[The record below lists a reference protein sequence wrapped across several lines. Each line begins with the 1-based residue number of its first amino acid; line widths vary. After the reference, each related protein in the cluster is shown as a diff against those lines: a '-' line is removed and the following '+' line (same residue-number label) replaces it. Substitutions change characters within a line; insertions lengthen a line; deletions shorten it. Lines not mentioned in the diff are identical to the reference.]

1 MVPIPQKC
9 GKGVHKTNA
18 TQHGGDGVG
27 DTHSRHETMYVH
39 VCDLRLRPRRGLEST
54 RRGSGRHAPY
64 AETRMQDEESRRLT
78 QTRVRTGEAG
88 FDTSTPSPRRSGGRG
103 GLPAGSESSAGRGVI
118 TNPSQ
123 AEYLEARTS
132 ERRPTR
138 ATNNTHCENNRGL
151 SMLQRVYCVNT
162 VALTHLPLY
171 HASPSHDG
179 AARTLSLCLSLCSAR
194 RTRWIPRL
202 AVFFAATGSTEC
214 QFLLFPVTVFL
225 IFFA

>member
-1 MVPIPQKC
+1 MNVQYTWFPFHRNAGREFTKPER
-9 GKGVHKTNA
+9 NA
-18 TQHGGDGVG
+18 TRRRRRHTRAQ
-27 DTHSRHETMYVH
+27 RHETMYVH

-138 ATNNTHCENNRGL
+138 ATNNTHCVNNRGL
-151 SMLQRVYCVNT
+151 SILLQTKGV
-162 VALTHLPLY
+162 
-171 HASPSHDG
+171 
-179 AARTLSLCLSLCSAR
+179 LC
-194 RTRWIPRL
+194 
-202 AVFFAATGSTEC
+202 
-214 QFLLFPVTVFL
+214 
-225 IFFA
+225 

>member
-1 MVPIPQKC
+1 VVPIPQKC

-18 TQHGGDGVG
+18 TQHGGDG
-27 DTHSRHETMYVH
+27 DTSTRPLTETHTRHETMYVH

-202 AVFFAATGSTEC
+202 AVFLQLPGPLSVNSFYS
-214 QFLLFPVTVFL
+214 Q
-225 IFFA
+225 

>member
-1 MVPIPQKC
+1 MREGSSQNR
-9 GKGVHKTNA
+9 NA
-18 TQHGGDGVG
+18 TQHGGDG
-27 DTHSRHETMYVH
+27 DTHAQRHETMYVH

-162 VALTHLPLY
+162 VALTHWPLY

-179 AARTLSLCLSLCSAR
+179 AARTLSLCSAR

-202 AVFFAATGSTEC
+202 AVFLQLPGPLSANSFYS
-214 QFLLFPVTVFL
+214 Q
-225 IFFA
+225 